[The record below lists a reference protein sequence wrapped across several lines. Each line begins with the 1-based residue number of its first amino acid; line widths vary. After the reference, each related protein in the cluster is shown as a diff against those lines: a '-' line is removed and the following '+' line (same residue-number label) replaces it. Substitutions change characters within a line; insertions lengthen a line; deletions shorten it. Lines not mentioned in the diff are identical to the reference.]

1 MAAAEEAVA
10 EECAEAAEEEVEAVE
25 AEADIKV
32 IAHKETTD
40 TAEKDKVATTKVVM
54 EVMMTPEEA
63 TTTTIVD
70 HNQATKV
77 AVVATKAVVAEA
89 TVLATSHPSLWLLCL
104 QTPKKP
110 NLKKR
115 PSRQISSK

>member
-1 MAAAEEAVA
+1 MKEATTTAAEAVE
-10 EECAEAAEEEVEAVE
+10 EECAEAAEEVVEEAAEEVEVDME
-25 AEADIKV
+25 E
-32 IAHKETTD
+32 IAKETTD
-40 TAEKDKVATTKVVM
+40 MAEKGKVATTKVAM

-63 TTTTIVD
+63 TTTTIED

-77 AVVATKAVVAEA
+77 AVVEA

-104 QTPKKP
+104 LILKKP

-115 PSRQISSK
+115 SSKQISSK

>member
-63 TTTTIVD
+63 TTTTIG

-77 AVVATKAVVAEA
+77 AVVATKAVVVEA